1 MNDVTSAFTP
11 TFTKTKSA
19 KKRKDP
25 NDKINKSFFNMT
37 EQLHEAGKLIVLEG
51 VSQKKINGNV
61 IKENIVTPIT
71 LEYSQYTEKIMATK
85 PRFNAFDRE
94 VLNACI
100 AEQAV
105 GNAVTTVNSIYRNMT
120 GDSKDRKPSAEM
132 VKLIKSSLSKLMFC
146 EVEIDL
152 TDVCVK
158 YGYNSGKAPTLHSA
172 ILPGKYIESIL
183 NGQKIISV
191 EFYEPS
197 PLFIAAEIKNGQ
209 ILSYDKNLLDVPLN
223 NTPTI
228 ITVKSYLLRRICEIH
243 AHKLTPVITF
253 ADIFEK
259 NNLTELSKLARNRLR
274 EHIKKMLDFWLQE
287 NVISG
292 YEMLKEGQSFYGIG
306 LLFSKNKS

>member
-1 MNDVTSAFTP
+1 MDNMPVAFTP

-37 EQLHEAGKLIVLEG
+37 EQQHEAGKLIVLEG
-51 VSQKKINGNV
+51 VTQKKINGNV

-71 LEYSQYTEKIMATK
+71 LEYSQYTEKIMATR

-100 AEQAV
+100 AEQAI
-105 GNAVTTVNSIYRNMT
+105 GNAVSTVNSIYRNMT
-120 GDSKDRKPSAEM
+120 GDSKDRKPTSEM

-152 TDVCVK
+152 TDVCAK
-158 YGYNSGKAPTLHSA
+158 YGYNAGKAPTLHSA
-172 ILPGKYIESIL
+172 ILPGKYVESL
-183 NGQKIISV
+183 VNGQRLISV

-209 ILSYDKNLLDVPLN
+209 ILSYDKHLLDVPLY
-223 NTPTI
+223 NTPVT
-228 ITVKSYLLRRICEIH
+228 ITVKSYLLRRICEIQ

-259 NNLTELSKLARNRLR
+259 NNLTELSKLARSRLR
-274 EHIKKMLDFWLQE
+274 DHINTMLNFWIQE
-287 NVISG
+287 EVITG
-292 YEMLKEGQSFYGIG
+292 YEMIKEGQNFYGIKV
-306 LLFSKNKS
+306 FFDKIQ

>member
-11 TFTKTKSA
+11 AFTKTKSA

-37 EQLHEAGKLIVLEG
+37 EQQHEAGKLIVLEG

-61 IKENIVTPIT
+61 VKENIVTPIT

-120 GDSKDRKPSAEM
+120 GDSKDRKPSSEM
-132 VKLIKSSLSKLMFC
+132 VKLIKSSLNKLLFC
-146 EVEIDL
+146 DATIDL
-152 TDVCVK
+152 TEVCAK
-158 YGYNSGKAPTLHSA
+158 YGYNNNKPYILHSA
-172 ILPGKYIESIL
+172 ILPGQYVESVV
-183 NGQKIISV
+183 NGMPNISV
-191 EFYEPS
+191 EFYKPS
-197 PLFIAAEIKNGQ
+197 PLFLAAEVKNGQ

-223 NTPTI
+223 NTPAI

-243 AHKLTPVITF
+243 AHKLTPIITF

-259 NNLTELSKLARNRLR
+259 NNLTELSKLARSRLR
-274 EHIKKMLDFWLQE
+274 DHIKKMLDFWVHE
-287 NVISG
+287 NVISS
-292 YEMLKEGQSFYGIG
+292 YELLKEGQSFYGIK
-306 LLFSKNKS
+306 LFFDNKKL